1 MKRWIAAL
9 MSVLMMLTL
18 AACASSPEATVPK
31 DTYDLAYDMADYG
44 HFAEIFQEKTSE
56 EWDAMGAYTIL
67 LNGLSTPVLVDM
79 NGRDV
84 LAVRAYDQT
93 AELGTAG
100 AVYQDDCPVSIQS
113 AENAV
118 VINISWDYD
127 GETVILTQGR
137 SHAFRWEGDIST
149 QVFVQEDGTLAYWRY
164 WGEYVTSFNQWDTA
178 PLELSTSRD
187 QFLYETGR
195 AEIRNGEVILTPET
209 TVTLSD
215 EYDLDAMFAEAKA
228 NGAFEEYETVDALL
242 AANQARANEP

>member
-18 AACASSPEATVPK
+18 AACASAPEATVPK

-44 HFAEIFQEKTSE
+44 HFAEIFQEKSSE

-113 AENAV
+113 TENAV
-118 VINISWDYD
+118 VVNISWDYD
-127 GETVILTQGR
+127 GEAVILTQGR
-137 SHAFRWEGDIST
+137 SQAFRREGDIST

-228 NGAFEEYETVDALL
+228 NGAFEEYETADALL